1 MKLCVLSMLSV
12 AVLGALLLG
21 ATAAQ
26 HIQDKRVLSAAE
38 LQIDADASALKALS
52 VQLQDA
58 RHALDAR
65 PVVEKLVTLPCPSV
79 VDVGHQ
85 TPVFGRESQTYAG
98 HR

>member
-1 MKLCVLSMLSV
+1 MKLYVLSMLSV

-26 HIQDKRVLSAAE
+26 HLKDQRALVAAE
-38 LQIDADASALKALS
+38 MQIDADASALKSLS

-58 RHALDAR
+58 RHALEVR
-65 PVVEKLVTLPCPSV
+65 PVVEKVITSVCPPA
-79 VDVGHQ
+79 DRGHQ

-98 HR
+98 H

>member
-1 MKLCVLSMLSV
+1 MKLCILSMISV

-26 HIQDKRVLSAAE
+26 HLKDQRALVAAE
-38 LQIDADASALKALS
+38 LQIDADASALKVLS
-52 VQLQDA
+52 MQLQDA

-65 PVVEKLVTLPCPSV
+65 PVVETIHTIPCSSG
-79 VDVGHQ
+79 VDIGHQ